1 MKPAASIESATP
13 VFIRAG
19 DAPWELTVEEICEAA
34 EAKIGNGNIAGAVLR
49 GTVWRVHAKTVAD
62 KISLMVV
69 PTLTIKKKSGGAPQY
84 ESEGDVIRVTV
95 TLHSKNPNNIVE
107 VDGKEVESVKLLIDG
122 LFLSVSMEDVK
133 TSLEK
138 EGITVRSKIFFDKAR
153 REDKSLSP
161 WVNGR
166 RFVYIN
172 EPTESSPVPRH
183 VMVGDFRATL
193 YHRGMK
199 KPPLTCWD
207 CKGPH
212 KRGDKGCPNL
222 NKKVWSGGP
231 DPKEWGRDE
240 AEKFILVLNELRNRG
255 IDPVTGLCNNV
266 GNGRPVVQNVPK
278 GGAGPR
284 AQQVGPSGG
293 STDGVVAQSAPVV
306 DGDTVV
312 DGSDVTMFEQVKE
325 STAESEAEHGA
336 FNDQFGSAMRT
347 DVVEDKPVEEENGSA
362 YTDRLE
368 TGGEGDVLSGTL
380 SLNEEFGTPTGVPTA
395 DLPESGPM
403 VSAGVPG
410 AGDSKLKAH
419 DNILVENPPLING
432 GDCGVVGK
440 VGAVRAPKADST
452 STPTSSRREQSLSF
466 KEKLNSK
473 FQKTKSSLQP
483 LISKQFPAVQRKRKD
498 VEHSS
503 PEAGDKLHDDK
514 RCNTNV
520 TPPGDGGKEPPQ
532 VSGGVVSAAS
542 PTS

>member
-1 MKPAASIESATP
+1 
-13 VFIRAG
+13 
-19 DAPWELTVEEICEAA
+19 
-34 EAKIGNGNIAGAVLR
+34 
-49 GTVWRVHAKTVAD
+49 
-62 KISLMVV
+62 MVV

-95 TLHSKNPNNIVE
+95 TLHSKNPNNTVE

-133 TSLEK
+133 TCLEK
-138 EGITVRSKIFFDKAR
+138 EGITFRSKIFFDKAR

-172 EPTESSPVPRH
+172 EPTESNPVPRH

-231 DPKEWGRDE
+231 DPKEWGRAE
-240 AEKFILVLNELRNRG
+240 AEKFILVLNELRDRG

-284 AQQVGPSGG
+284 AQQIGPSGG
-293 STDGVVAQSAPVV
+293 LTDGVKTPSVPVV
-306 DGDTVV
+306 DGDSVV
-312 DGSDVTMFEQVKE
+312 DGSDVTMFDHVSE
-325 STAESEAEHGA
+325 STGESEAEQGA
-336 FNDQFGSAMRT
+336 FNDQFGSAIRT
-347 DVVEDKPVEEENGSA
+347 DGGEDKPGEEENCST

-368 TGGEGDVLSGTL
+368 TGGEGDVPSGAP
-380 SLNEEFGTPTGVPTA
+380 SLDEEFGTPTGVPTA

-403 VSAGVPG
+403 VSAGVPE
-410 AGDSKLKAH
+410 ACDSNLKAH
-419 DNILVENPPLING
+419 DNIESPPRLGG
-432 GDCGVVGK
+432 GDGGVVGK
-440 VGAVRAPKADST
+440 AGAVRAPKADST

-473 FQKTKSSLQP
+473 LQKTKSSLQP
-483 LISKQFPAVQRKRKD
+483 LISKQFSAVQRKRKD